1 MDKHLVIQK
10 CLSIFL
16 LFYWTNS
23 NILADNQ
30 TNNLLE
36 FMEHI
41 SKEVARVV
49 DFPENHENP
58 FIPNLLIK
66 KGNKNV
72 VIAKSDKA
80 IFSTSTG
87 EVDGDTLFIGTK
99 KELDKDQF
107 VKIFHSHLQAIFDL
121 SKASLKVFSY
131 IASVTEYGDR
141 IIFNLED
148 CKKYTGYNS
157 KETIYKSLA
166 ELLKADII
174 ARTDASNLFF
184 INPQI
189 FYKGDRIVLVNEYR
203 KKRESQSV
211 NISQKS
217 LFDD

>member
-1 MDKHLVIQK
+1 
-10 CLSIFL
+10 
-16 LFYWTNS
+16 
-23 NILADNQ
+23 
-30 TNNLLE
+30 
-36 FMEHI
+36 MEHI
-41 SKEVARVV
+41 SKEIARVV

-58 FIPNLLIK
+58 FIPNLLITKGK
-66 KGNKNV
+66 KNII
-72 VIAKSDKA
+72 IAKTDKA
-80 IFSTSTG
+80 IMSRETG
-87 EVDGDTLFIGTK
+87 EVEEDTLFIGTR

-141 IIFNLED
+141 IIFSLED

-157 KETIYKSLA
+157 KETIYRSLA

-174 ARTDASNLFF
+174 ARTDASNLYF

-203 KKRESQSV
+203 KKREKKSINPSQTL
-211 NISQKS
+211 
-217 LFDD
+217 LFDSK